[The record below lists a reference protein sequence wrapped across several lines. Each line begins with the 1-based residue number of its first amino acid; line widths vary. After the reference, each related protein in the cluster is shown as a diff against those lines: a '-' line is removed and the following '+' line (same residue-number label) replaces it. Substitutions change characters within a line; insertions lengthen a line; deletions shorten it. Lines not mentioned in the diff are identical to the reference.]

1 LVLCSRSIVWDSR
14 YHRFQPVHL
23 QSITGG
29 GRTMNAVDTAVEE
42 LVAMEPKLKGRES
55 EVAVVIV
62 QAFGQFLEERDPA
75 KLAKAR
81 AEWKPPADK

>member
-1 LVLCSRSIVWDSR
+1 
-14 YHRFQPVHL
+14 
-23 QSITGG
+23 
-29 GRTMNAVDTAVEE
+29 VDTAVEE